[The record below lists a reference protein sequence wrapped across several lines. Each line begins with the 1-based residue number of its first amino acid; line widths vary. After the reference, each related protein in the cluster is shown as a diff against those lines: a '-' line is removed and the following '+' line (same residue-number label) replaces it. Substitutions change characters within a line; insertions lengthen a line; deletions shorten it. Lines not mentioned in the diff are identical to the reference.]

1 MGLMTDT
8 NSITSKNTISNKE
21 QVSHPDHVAL
31 IKEPTTSKNYNTETE
46 YDDDYDDDFDFAQ
59 LRLST
64 EKIHR
69 DYDPKTIVNDSEYPQ
84 FNENAFF
91 KQFLDPCRKQFSK
104 VREFEETILH
114 QRVVDDEEFEEYQ
127 RSADRLI
134 AAYYRLSKLTDRLRS
149 HLSKK
154 STSQTNRSPLHRFP
168 YPLLRWYL

>member
-1 MGLMTDT
+1 MTKRLKLRKNSPRKEDDDDNSNNSPHYLLSNNFMGLMTDT

-91 KQFLDPCRKQFSK
+91 KQFLDPSLKQGAG
-104 VREFEETILH
+104 VR
-114 QRVVDDEEFEEYQ
+114 RDYPA
-127 RSADRLI
+127 SASGR
-134 AAYYRLSKLTDRLRS
+134 
-149 HLSKK
+149 
-154 STSQTNRSPLHRFP
+154 
-168 YPLLRWYL
+168 